1 MSSPERVRIAPSP
14 TGEMH
19 LGTVR
24 TAIFC
29 WLLARKTGGQ
39 FLVRIEDTDRNR
51 FVEGSAERILEA
63 LAWLG
68 LEADEGAYLKDGA
81 YAERGPHAPYT
92 QSQNLPMYQE
102 IAQQLLGLGHAYRCF
117 ATAEEL
123 EQMRSEQQARGELP
137 RYDRRY
143 RTLSREESDARAAA
157 GEPFVIRQALPLDR
171 EVVVNDRIRGE
182 LRFHTRDLDDH
193 VLLKSDGFPTY
204 HLASVVDDHRMEITT
219 VIRGEEWL
227 PSLPK
232 NVLLYEA
239 LDWEAPAFAH
249 VPVILG
255 QDKSKLSKRH
265 GARPTLDYR
274 GMGYLPDALVNT
286 LVFLGWS
293 PGTEQEFFTRDE
305 LIASF
310 SMERVNPAPAVFDAQ
325 RLDYVNGWYIRH
337 LPLSELAQEVAS
349 RLRVDASDER
359 VLRVSQA
366 TQERLK
372 RLDEIPEVCGW
383 ALTAPFIDNQLREIV
398 TPKKRTWEEVRQL
411 LLEVIEVLQAVDS
424 WTPENLEAA
433 LRSLVSEDRKTGDV
447 FWPVRAAVTGLP
459 ASPGAFESL
468 WVLGKEES
476 LVRLR
481 NLL

>member
-81 YAERGPHAPYT
+81 YAEKGPHGPYT

-102 IAQQLLGLGHAYRCF
+102 IAQQLLDGGHAYRCF

-143 RTLSREESDARAAA
+143 RTLPCEESDARAAA
-157 GEPFVIRQALPLDR
+157 GESFVIRQALPLDR
-171 EVVVNDRIRGE
+171 EVVVHDRIRGE
-182 LRFHTRDLDDH
+182 LRFNTRDLDDH

-232 NVLLYEA
+232 NALLYEA
-239 LDWEAPAFAH
+239 LGWEAPAFAH

-337 LPLSELAQEVAS
+337 LPLSELAHEVAN
-349 RLRVDASDER
+349 RLRVDVSDER
-359 VLRVSQA
+359 VLRVTQA

-383 ALTAPFIDNQLREIV
+383 AVTAPLVNDELRGIV
-398 TPKKRTWEEVRQL
+398 TPKKRAWEEVRQIL
-411 LLEVIEVLQAVDS
+411 VEVTEVLEAVDS
-424 WTPENLEAA
+424 WTAESLETA
-433 LRSLVSEDRKTGDV
+433 LRSLVSEERKTGDV